1 MGQKVHL
8 VDKDEIVEKGR
19 KIYETIKDKLE
30 PEHKGELVA
39 IEVETGDYF
48 LGRRVIEAIE
58 KAKRKYPDKV
68 FYVARV
74 GFPVVHVFR

>member
-8 VDKDEIVEKGR
+8 VDKDEIVEKGQ
-19 KIYETIKDKLE
+19 KIYEAIKDKLE